1 MEIPGALHTLQ
12 AQYENVIA
20 RFNFGRYDPIQQAAA
35 FRKKAT
41 EFLSI
46 DLTSSSKENIVL
58 LAQKASFDQI
68 EYTKE
73 FISTL
78 WQTLTS

>member
-12 AQYENVIA
+12 AQYENVVA
-20 RFNFGRYDPIQQAAA
+20 CFNFGRYDPLQQAAV
-35 FRKKAT
+35 FRKKAA
-41 EFLSI
+41 EFLSK
-46 DLTSSSKENIVL
+46 DFTSPTKENIVL
-58 LAQKASFDQI
+58 LAQEASFDQV
-68 EYTKE
+68 EYIKL